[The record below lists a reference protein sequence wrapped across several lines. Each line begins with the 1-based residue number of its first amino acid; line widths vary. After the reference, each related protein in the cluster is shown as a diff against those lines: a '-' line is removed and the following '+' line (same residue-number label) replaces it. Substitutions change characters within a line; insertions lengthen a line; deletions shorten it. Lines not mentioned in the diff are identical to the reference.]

1 MITETEAESARLLEE
16 SVPKLRRGDGRNE
29 RFTLELYRRTVLE
42 LLSRTPLDHEA
53 AREFAKLYFIGRR
66 DLTVAAI
73 LLGRNMV
80 PRSTVKLCE
89 GYRPLYT
96 DLAEIA
102 ARKCAAVRAARCM
115 LMLNFEH
122 RLDPFAELRNLN
134 LLYTELSG
142 RKVILSDAIR
152 VTDGGAVSLIYPIN
166 PEGYDS
172 EKKHKK

>member
-1 MITETEAESARLLEE
+1 MITETEAEAARLLAE
-16 SVPKLRRGDGRNE
+16 SAPKLRRGDVGNE

-42 LLSRTPLDHEA
+42 LLSRTPLDHET

-66 DLTVAAI
+66 ELTVAAI
-73 LLGRNMV
+73 LLGRDMV

-96 DLAEIA
+96 DIAEIVS
-102 ARKCAAVRAARCM
+102 RKCAAARAARCI

-152 VTDGGAVSLIYPIN
+152 VTDGDAVSLIYPIN
-166 PEGYDS
+166 PDGYDT